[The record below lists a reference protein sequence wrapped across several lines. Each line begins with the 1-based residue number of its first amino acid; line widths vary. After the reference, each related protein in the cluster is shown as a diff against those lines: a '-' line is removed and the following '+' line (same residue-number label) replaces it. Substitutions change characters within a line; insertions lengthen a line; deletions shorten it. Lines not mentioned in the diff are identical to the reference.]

1 MTVDLEQKTDTTLYI
16 IERQDKSARL
26 ACTIGKITVSMKKGL
41 DKDVLAKILL
51 SLSKVDSNIAYEYET
66 LCQYKDI
73 NCLRLDDYVVVS
85 YSKSGPAAYKTIFS
99 VPFSRRKALRR
110 LAIIVSE
117 RLKATDADLSILWD
131 GNPSKINQLSE
142 ELGTGNDWKVQVIE
156 ANKEN

>member
-1 MTVDLEQKTDTTLYI
+1 MTADLEQKTDTTLYI

-26 ACTIGKITVSMKKGL
+26 ACTIGKITVSMKMGL
-41 DKDVLAKILL
+41 DKNVLARILL
-51 SLSKVDSNIAYEYET
+51 SLSRVDSNIAYEYET
-66 LCQYKDI
+66 LCQYNDI
-73 NCLRLDDYVVVS
+73 NFLRLDDYVVVS

-117 RLKATDADLSILWD
+117 RLKTADADLSILWD
-131 GNPSKINQLSE
+131 GNPSKISQLSE
-142 ELGTGNDWKVQVIE
+142 ELGEGNGWKVQVIE

>member
-26 ACTIGKITVSMKKGL
+26 ACTIGKITVSMRKGL

-66 LCQYKDI
+66 LCQYGDI
-73 NCLRLDDYVVVS
+73 NGLRLDDYVVVS
-85 YSKSGPAAYKTIFS
+85 YSKSGPSAYKTIFS

-110 LAIIVSE
+110 LAIITSE
-117 RLKATDADLSILWD
+117 RLKAGDADLSILWD
-131 GNPSKINQLSE
+131 GNPSKISQLSE
-142 ELGTGNDWKVQVIE
+142 ELGVGSEWKVQVIE

>member
-1 MTVDLEQKTDTTLYI
+1 MTIDPEQKTDTTLYI

-26 ACTIGKITVSMKKGL
+26 ACTTGKITVSMKKGM

-51 SLSKVDSNIAYEYET
+51 SLSRVDSNIAYEYET
-66 LCQYKDI
+66 QCLYKDI
-73 NCLRLDDYVVVS
+73 NFLRLEDYVVVS

-110 LAIIVSE
+110 LAITVYE
-117 RLKATDADLSILWD
+117 RLKAGDADLSILWD
-131 GNPSKINQLSE
+131 GNPSKIRQLSE
-142 ELGTGNDWKVQVIE
+142 ELGAENEWRLQVIE